1 MTEEA
6 NFEKGYNLNKSDYN
20 MKVEIILSFVL
31 AVTTVVYTLISLM
44 LWYESRKTRKQK
56 NEPHIVAFLKSTE
69 DHNTLALYIKNIGE
83 GFAKNVKI
91 EMLKDYNQFGKELQ
105 LLSELGI
112 MKNGFN
118 SFPPD
123 YELKYYVHSYEKV
136 YKSDKNEFINLRV
149 IYEGSDKRKYTEDFV
164 LPFNQ
169 LFGQNYSN
177 PPETFMG
184 QIPYYLNEI
193 NSTLKKRETK

>member
-1 MTEEA
+1 
-6 NFEKGYNLNKSDYN
+6 
-20 MKVEIILSFVL
+20 MKVEMILSFVL
-31 AVTTVVYTLISLM
+31 AVATVFYTFISLL

-56 NEPHIVAFLKSTE
+56 IEPHIVAFLKSTE
-69 DHNTLALYIKNIGE
+69 DHNTLALHIKNIGE

-91 EMLKDYNQFGKELQ
+91 KMLQDYNQFGKELQ
-105 LLSELGI
+105 LLSNLGI
-112 MKNGFN
+112 MKHGFN

-123 YELKYYVHSYEKV
+123 YELKYYVHVYEEI
-136 YKSDKNEFINLRV
+136 YNSDKNEFISLT
-149 IYEGSDKRKYTEDFV
+149 ITYDGSDKRKYNEEFV

-184 QIPYYLNEI
+184 QIPYYLDKI
-193 NSTLKKRETK
+193 NSTLKNLQKN